1 MKINKIFLILFFSIF
16 IILNVVVTLTLSDF
30 SPMALL
36 NFIIFLLLDIGV
48 AYGMT
53 ETILALTTSK
63 KDLLRLDSLSKL
75 PKVALIYTTFNDVLP
90 ETMARLKD
98 QRYENYDIFILDD
111 STKEDCSKIV
121 DSFGFK
127 TIRRDNRTG
136 FKAGALN
143 NWIKLY
149 GDDYDYFIILDADS
163 LLDPDFIEN
172 MVKYGDHPSNRDV
185 AIFQSKINSYNNT
198 TRFARTLTISTP
210 LANYINDR
218 LINEC
223 GTMLSWGH
231 NNLHRTKLIKEVG
244 GFAQKYVS
252 EDYATAL
259 TLIQRGYKCKLVDV
273 ISYEMMPQTIQ
284 TFTKRTVRWS
294 KQSLELLK
302 LNTDNISMNTQLHLF
317 ISIYSYSMWGIYCLG
332 ILIAI
337 FGYTSSL
344 EDFTV
349 LLAILKG
356 NGVTSFLMNI
366 KNLLYSIY
374 FLNFTFLRIPIAL
387 RLGITVKNYIRNLL
401 LSIALSN
408 YMMIDIIKAQ
418 ILTILGKKVVFDVTD
433 KSSGPGSAKEQM
445 KGLQKINFLILVV
458 IIGMIR
464 NPISILFDFV
474 WLIPLLLSS
483 IIIYILQQEG
493 TVTESAKACRK

>member
-1 MKINKIFLILFFSIF
+1 MRINKIFLILFFSIF
-16 IILNVVVTLTLSDF
+16 ITLNIVVTLTLGAL
-30 SPMALL
+30 SPMVIL
-36 NFIIFLLLDIGV
+36 NFIIFLLLNIGV
-48 AYGMT
+48 SYGMT

-63 KDLLRLDSLSKL
+63 KDLPRLDSLSTF
-75 PKVALIYTTFNDVLP
+75 PRVALIYTTFNDVLP
-90 ETMARLKD
+90 ETMGRMKE
-98 QRYENYDIFILDD
+98 QNYKNYDIFVLDD
-111 STKEDCSKIV
+111 STKESCSRIV

-127 TIRRDNRTG
+127 TIRREDRTG

-143 NWIKLY
+143 NWIRLY
-149 GDDYDYFIILDADS
+149 GDNYDYFTILDADS
-163 LLDPDFIEN
+163 LLSPDFIEN
-172 MVKYGDHPSNRDV
+172 MVKYGEHPSNSDV

-231 NNLHRTKLIKEVG
+231 NNLHRTKLIQEVG

-259 TLIQRGYKCKLVDV
+259 TLIQRGYKCRLVDV

-302 LNTDNISMNTQLHLF
+302 LNTNDIPMNTQLHLF
-317 ISIYSYSMWGIYCLG
+317 ISLYSFSMWGIYCLG

-337 FGYTSSL
+337 FGYTSSI
-344 EDFTV
+344 EDFALLIGVLNTDGIVSV
-349 LLAILKG
+349 LL
-356 NGVTSFLMNI
+356 NI
-366 KNLLYSIY
+366 KNLLYAIY
-374 FLNFTFLRIPIAL
+374 FLNFTVLRIPIAL
-387 RLGITVKNYIRNLL
+387 KLGISFKNYLRNLL

-418 ILTILGKKVVFDVTD
+418 VLTVLGKKVVFDVTD
-433 KSSGPGSAKEQM
+433 KSTGSGSKKEKM
-445 KGLQKINFLILVV
+445 KDLRKINLLILIV

-464 NPISILFDFV
+464 NPVSILFDFV

-483 IIIYILQQEG
+483 IIVYILQQDE
-493 TVTESAKACRK
+493 TESEPTIVGNK